1 MTLSYFSFPLPTK
14 SAVSKAQKALATAT
28 LPHTFL
34 KAGLW
39 GLVIAEGNMALDD
52 LENAICDPLG
62 AVKID
67 PLPFIPTHPDYNDHM
82 LVTMKSGQRGA
93 LDNRLELKYDYGSW
107 SLMDLDAY
115 ESRVSWLLSMPP
127 RALGNFAA
135 VRELAQPLAIQV
147 ERFEAI

>member
-14 SAVSKAQKALATAT
+14 SAVSKAQKALATVT

-34 KAGLW
+34 KAGEW
-39 GLVIAEGNMALDD
+39 GLVIAEADMDRDA

-67 PLPFIPTHPDYNDHM
+67 PLPFIPPHPDHTDHL
-82 LVTMKSGQRGA
+82 LVTMKSGQRGS

-127 RALGNFAA
+127 SAMGNFAT

-147 ERFEAI
+147 EKFEAI